1 MAVYSGKLT
10 VRNNKTH
17 REETSEFSGNAVILM
32 TDEGIFLVGKRDP
45 NKILGLVEAGL
56 ETWVDHSFDY
66 DSDVVMVTILSEMAS
81 HFMSD
86 SVPEKVREAF
96 SKLNDAIGDHI
107 IEEVMT
113 DETRSEMSE
122 ECKRK
127 LGELSK
133 EELSFLGEM
142 LKKVMQEK

>member
-1 MAVYSGKLT
+1 MADYSGKLT

-17 REETSEFSGNAVILM
+17 REETSEFSGDAVMLM
-32 TDEGIFLVGKRDP
+32 TDEGIFIVGKRDP
-45 NKILGLVEAGL
+45 NKILTLVEAGL

-66 DSDVVMVTILSEMAS
+66 DSDVVMVTILSEMVS

-107 IEEVMT
+107 IDEVMT

-127 LGELSK
+127 LSELSK

-142 LKKVMQEK
+142 LEKVMQEK